1 MPHCNVT
8 SPNLINLACS
18 FPLPIGKVFVLHLTL
33 PLYNLLPMQVSYP
46 AQDKLEDENVPPYKD
61 KATLSPYTCRAGQD
75 RKYQWSRVGRIKSP
89 LRSTV
94 WAYKTNCKAR
104 RALFYLWCAP
114 PRLFENVLCFNEF
127 ITPPLLQSFAVVE
140 QGLRKLCNYIILE
153 HIQSLLLQLL
163 LHIFK

>member
-114 PRLFENVLCFNEF
+114 PPRLSLKMY
-127 ITPPLLQSFAVVE
+127 FA
-140 QGLRKLCNYIILE
+140 LMNL
-153 HIQSLLLQLL
+153 
-163 LHIFK
+163 